1 MSPLLWR
8 GTLFDRQD
16 RLHSGKTPPRPL
28 FVLFPTFPT
37 CSIFHLFTLRHHNH
51 SHDNRPV
58 HVDIHLLSP
67 PPAHTYLTSTHQP
80 HVIQLI
86 ALNSNHASLH
96 QPRQS
101 ACPRGPALSRPS
113 FGNSTRAFGHS
124 GIRPFEHAQNT
135 YHHTHNSPPFYR
147 PAHVGLHSLA
157 PRSVSG
163 TQAFGYS
170 GIRPFETH
178 AIRTATRTMP
188 HAHATRTITL
198 LPFVW
203 PMLLPPPLFP
213 PLDHE
218 PDPLAPLTTLDT
230 RALGHS
236 KRTKSPFSLPPLHTR
251 IRHPFVS
258 VAPALYV
265 LATPAYSLNTSLP
278 RILPYAATSRPAP
291 WQAVPRPPAAIP
303 P

>member
-113 FGNSTRAFGHS
+113 FGNSTRAIGH
-124 GIRPFEHAQNT
+124 
-135 YHHTHNSPPFYR
+135 
-147 PAHVGLHSLA
+147 
-157 PRSVSG
+157 
-163 TQAFGYS
+163 S

-236 KRTKSPFSLPPLHTR
+236 NRTKSPFSLPPLHTR